1 MLTLSRS
8 QRDSALMVLNLCQPA
23 SSTAAQRLKPSFNL
37 RSLTRLL
44 ERTQSTQS
52 LRLFSSRYAD
62 VRRNPHSAALQ
73 AFENELK
80 ADLQAVAQ
88 REQLEQ
94 ARPDSV
100 LTTRFF
106 PLTFYSQEQAV
117 VEREEEL
124 QLEQECVVCSHLK
137 SSQSF

>member
-1 MLTLSRS
+1 
-8 QRDSALMVLNLCQPA
+8 
-23 SSTAAQRLKPSFNL
+23 
-37 RSLTRLL
+37 
-44 ERTQSTQS
+44 

-100 LTTRFF
+100 LSTGFLSTHLLLAGASCCRARGGAATRARVRSVL
-106 PLTFYSQEQAV
+106 PTE
-117 VEREEEL
+117 
-124 QLEQECVVCSHLK
+124 
-137 SSQSF
+137 